1 MILNTS
7 CFQIALSIDEFCLQE
22 RVIQAAA
29 DDDTE
34 SGGDVGAEIQED
46 GNKSGD
52 TLTAKVSKLN
62 LWLEGVRLLDCSLL

>member
-22 RVIQAAA
+22 RVIEASA
-29 DDDTE
+29 DGDTE

-52 TLTAKVSKLN
+52 ILTAKVSKLN
-62 LWLEGVRLLDCSLL
+62 LRLEGVRLLDCSLL